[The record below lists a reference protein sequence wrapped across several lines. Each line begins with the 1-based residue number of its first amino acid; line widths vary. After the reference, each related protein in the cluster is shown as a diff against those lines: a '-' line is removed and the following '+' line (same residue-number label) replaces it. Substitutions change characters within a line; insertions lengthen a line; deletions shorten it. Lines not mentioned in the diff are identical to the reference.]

1 MMKLTVKP
9 NAYWLRGA
17 LPTVERS
24 KDEYIGSVYGAAALA
39 YIAMIH
45 ATEAVDMLQ
54 ERLPEEYTGREVRKY
69 VRRLTGSKAHMG
81 ETRRLE
87 LAIGDQLAQASSRA
101 WMADFGNAAYERV
114 LPQVTSLQTAIAN
127 ALGRYPSLPDRN
139 TCAAVVV
146 AQSLAHEAA
155 EYVKRRAAKFV
166 NFSIT
171 THDRR
176 RMSVSSSLASMSCA
190 GIDFCLK
197 NIARTLIEKHL
208 PHDVDLA
215 ADPSV
220 MTGLKAVLNTM
231 ADPSTWA
238 YAREK
243 ADELNKITDKQ
254 TKQ

>member
-1 MMKLTVKP
+1 MKAEYRP

-54 ERLPEEYTGREVRKY
+54 ECLPGNYKDAKKYASRITG
-69 VRRLTGSKAHMG
+69 TKASMG
-81 ETRRLE
+81 EIRRLE
-87 LAIGDQLAQASSRA
+87 LAISDQLVRREDRA
-101 WMADFGNAAYERV
+101 WMADFGNAAYGKV
-114 LPQVTSLQTAIAN
+114 QPHVTALQTAIAN
-127 ALGRYPSLPDRN
+127 ALGRYAGVPDIN
-139 TCAAVVV
+139 VCAAVVV
-146 AQSLAHEAA
+146 AQSLAHEAV
-155 EYVKRRAAKFV
+155 EYVKRRAAKFT
-166 NFSIT
+166 NFTIT
-171 THDRR
+171 THDGR

-197 NIARTLIEKHL
+197 NIARMLIEKHL

-220 MTGLKAVLNTM
+220 MNGLKAVLNTM
-231 ADPSTWA
+231 ADPATWA

-243 ADELNKITDKQ
+243 ADRLNQNNGGDL
-254 TKQ
+254 